1 MADFTIDLGDP
12 EQTGGGG
19 PGHWLC
25 PVCFRPDGAHATV
38 FHVKPRTGTRVLV
51 DAEEEPIAGL
61 DDELARAALD
71 RRKRGP
77 QAAKT

>member
-12 EQTGGGG
+12 EQVGPGG

-25 PVCFRPDGAHATV
+25 PVCHRPDGSHATI
-38 FHVKPRTGTRVLV
+38 FHVRPAVTRRFHV
-51 DAEEEPIAGL
+51 DEEEEPIAGL

-77 QAAKT
+77 PKT